1 MLLACLEL
9 RIIQLKGVLGERVN
23 FTVKLN
29 VNISLVLDAIERE
42 RERERERGG
51 IILTLKK
58 HLQTLFIWS
67 EAECSV
73 HLVQNFARQFSFLRV
88 EILLSL

>member
-1 MLLACLEL
+1 MLVLLACLEL

-42 RERERERGG
+42 RKRERER
-51 IILTLKK
+51 
-58 HLQTLFIWS
+58 
-67 EAECSV
+67 V
-73 HLVQNFARQFSFLRV
+73 SF
-88 EILLSL
+88 

>member
-1 MLLACLEL
+1 MLVLLACLEL

-42 RERERERGG
+42 RERKRERGYHFN
-51 IILTLKK
+51 IEETFANSL
-58 HLQTLFIWS
+58 
-67 EAECSV
+67 
-73 HLVQNFARQFSFLRV
+73 HLVRGRV
-88 EILLSL
+88 QCAPRSELCQAILIPQS